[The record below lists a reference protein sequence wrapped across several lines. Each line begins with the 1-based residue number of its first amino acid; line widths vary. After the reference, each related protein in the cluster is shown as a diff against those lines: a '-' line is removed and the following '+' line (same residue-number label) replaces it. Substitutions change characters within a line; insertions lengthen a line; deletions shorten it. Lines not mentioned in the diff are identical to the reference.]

1 MKKLTGTQKGA
12 IGFASAIVAAALY
25 VFSMTMGWLPNWLAD
40 EPKNE
45 KAAKTEQVAL
55 TSDTAKP
62 AVEAK
67 ATEVKA
73 AADKEVKKVEAK
85 VVDAA
90 KPAVAK
96 AEATADKAVKAV
108 TEKAPAKK
116 ASKKA
121 KKAADTKA
129 KAAEE
134 VKAPE
139 KK

>member
-45 KAAKTEQVAL
+45 KAAKTEQVAPA
-55 TSDTAKP
+55 SDTAKP

-73 AADKEVKKVEAK
+73 VADKEVKKVEAK
-85 VVDAA
+85 VVDAV

-96 AEATADKAVKAV
+96 AEATADKAVKAA
-108 TEKAPAKK
+108 TEKAPAKRLPRRPRK
-116 ASKKA
+116 QPIPKPKLLKK
-121 KKAADTKA
+121 
-129 KAAEE
+129 
-134 VKAPE
+134 
-139 KK
+139 